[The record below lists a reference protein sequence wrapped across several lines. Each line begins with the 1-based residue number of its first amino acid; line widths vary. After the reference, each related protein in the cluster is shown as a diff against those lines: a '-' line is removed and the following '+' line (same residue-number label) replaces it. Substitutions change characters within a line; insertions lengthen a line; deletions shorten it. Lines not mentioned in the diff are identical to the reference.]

1 MTDQTK
7 DELAK
12 ENEELKAKV
21 AELESRTAVAN
32 DNVGRSTFPNHAAP
46 GYAPHEKE
54 QAEQDEKDRQ
64 EEAKRLAAEAK
75 KSENK

>member
-7 DELAK
+7 EQLAQ